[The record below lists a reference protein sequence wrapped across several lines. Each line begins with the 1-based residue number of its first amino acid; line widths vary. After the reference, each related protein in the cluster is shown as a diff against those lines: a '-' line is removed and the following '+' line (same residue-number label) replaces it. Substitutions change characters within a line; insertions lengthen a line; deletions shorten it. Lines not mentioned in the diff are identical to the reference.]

1 MKRHILCGAAILFLA
16 ASALSA
22 QSVSV
27 VDTNLGQRM
36 LQLFPELSEGYI
48 DLNSNGQLDR
58 FQDMDEKVPESLIQD
73 NTLQVQEVLD
83 FVIDHFRFFTVER
96 LEEIRAAVENAEGD
110 IPEIIAISYGNR
122 LARAIED
129 KREFGADDLYLPPS
143 VLARAQEEMQGYIA
157 TMLHSF
163 RKEEGEFARRFSDAR
178 EQLFSMMEAG
188 YPLPRIGDADQSLL
202 ASAMIH
208 TIITTGDDDP
218 QRVKAAIRTL
228 GRMQAE
234 EAIPRLESL
243 LDSQEFRIAA
253 VEALGEIGNNT
264 ARGILTSA
272 LEESSPGPYQNAVIR
287 AVGRVGGSES
297 AELITD
303 LAEATRNAGADG
315 EDAEGAGPD
324 SEKMLTILRAMADL
338 TAQGT
343 RDRPIYETLSE
354 YLEHPEPDFR
364 RVAAE
369 GIANYG
375 GRNALGLLQPR
386 LSDERD
392 EEVLITL
399 VQELKDY
406 DEVSV
411 LTAFTNLLDA
421 RGTSTRVQ
429 EEIITAIGAH
439 ANGPRVVTTVMD
451 YLEHESE
458 SVRETTAEA
467 ITELYEKDA
476 RQVIGALSRGVTT
489 SEDELFLE
497 EATAILGEL
506 ADPASLTALTNM
518 LDSPHD
524 NVRRNATWGLY
535 RIRPTDNARV
545 AGELQSLV
553 NSEAEPIAVRI
564 NAVRALGAMGQDSA
578 RLEVEKTLTTT
589 LKLRSPEYAM
599 LRYFAVRALAKLPS
613 LGEESIEALLDTA
626 GSGEPALV
634 RTAALETLTDNG
646 IHLGERAGTVAGI
659 AQRSDDAE
667 VQRAALRLLGDLGA
681 EETIGVAN
689 TLLDT
694 TDSAATR
701 MQIAY
706 ALSRVRSEDAVSLLI
721 NIAADEEV
729 GQLAMGLLRDAET
742 QTVKRVV
749 ERRLQTED
757 DPDVRAVLEQL
768 GATVAAER

>member
-1 MKRHILCGAAILFLA
+1 
-16 ASALSA
+16 
-22 QSVSV
+22 
-27 VDTNLGQRM
+27 M

-83 FVIDHFRFFTVER
+83 FIIDHFRFFTVER

-122 LARAIED
+122 LAGAIED

-143 VLARAQEEMQGYIA
+143 VLARAQEEMRGYIA

-163 RKEEGEFARRFSDAR
+163 RKEEGEYARRFSEAR

-188 YPLPRIGDADQSLL
+188 YPLPRIGDADESLL

-208 TIITTGDDDP
+208 TIITTGEDDP

-243 LDSQEFRIAA
+243 LDSDEFRIAA
-253 VEALGEIGNNT
+253 AEALGEIGNNT

-272 LEESSPGPYQNAVIR
+272 LEESSPGQYQNAVIR
-287 AVGRVGGSES
+287 AVGRVGGAES

-303 LAEATRNAGADG
+303 LAEATRSSGAEGETGDTEGGAG
-315 EDAEGAGPD
+315 GAGPD
-324 SEKMLTILRAMADL
+324 SDKMLTILRAMADL

-343 RDRPIYETLSE
+343 RNRDIYQTLSE
-354 YLEHPEPDFR
+354 YLEHPQPDFR

-386 LSDERD
+386 LSDEQD

-411 LTAFTNLLDA
+411 LTSFTSLLDA

-439 ANGPRVVTTVMD
+439 ANGPRVVRTVME

-458 SVRETTAEA
+458 SVRETTAA
-467 ITELYEKDA
+467 SITELYEKDA
-476 RQVIGALSRGVTT
+476 RTVVGALSRGVTT
-489 SEDELFLE
+489 SDSELFLE

-518 LDSPHD
+518 LGSPHD

-545 AGELQSLV
+545 AGELQTLV

-578 RLEVEKTLTTT
+578 RLEVEKTLATT

-599 LRYFAVRALAKLPS
+599 LRYFAVRALAELPS
-613 LGEESIEALLDTA
+613 LGDESIEALLDTA
-626 GSGEPALV
+626 GSGEPALI

-646 IHLGERAGTVAGI
+646 IHLGGRTGTVAGI
-659 AQRSDDAE
+659 AQRSEDTE

-681 EETIGVAN
+681 GETVGVAN

-694 TDSAATR
+694 TDSSATR

-706 ALSRVRSEDAVSLLI
+706 ALSKVHTEDAVSLLI
-721 NIAADEEV
+721 DIAADEEV
-729 GQLAMGLLRDAET
+729 GQLAMGLLRDAEA

-757 DPDVRAVLEQL
+757 DPEVRDVLERL
-768 GATVAAER
+768 GSTVATGG

>member
-1 MKRHILCGAAILFLA
+1 
-16 ASALSA
+16 
-22 QSVSV
+22 
-27 VDTNLGQRM
+27 M
-36 LQLFPELSEGYI
+36 LRLFPELSEGYI

-58 FQDMDEKVPESLIQD
+58 FQDMDEKVPESMIQD

-83 FVIDHFRFFTVER
+83 FIIDHFRFFTVER

-122 LARAIED
+122 LAEAIED

-163 RKEEGEFARRFSDAR
+163 RKEEGEYARRFSEAR

-188 YPLPRIGDADQSLL
+188 YPLPRIGDADESLL

-208 TIITTGDDDP
+208 TIITTGEDDP

-243 LDSQEFRIAA
+243 LDSEEFRIAA
-253 VEALGEIGNNT
+253 AEALGEIGNNT

-287 AVGRVGGSES
+287 AVGRVGGAES

-315 EDAEGAGPD
+315 AAGAAGEEGVGPD
-324 SEKMLTILRAMADL
+324 SGKMLTILKAMADL

-343 RDRPIYETLSE
+343 RNRDIYQTLSE
-354 YLEHPEPDFR
+354 YLEHPQPDFR

-411 LTAFTNLLDA
+411 LTAFTSLLDA

-439 ANGPRVVTTVMD
+439 ANGPRVVRSVME

-458 SVRETTAEA
+458 SVRETTARS

-476 RQVIGALSRGVTT
+476 RTVVGALSRGVTT
-489 SEDELFLE
+489 SDNELFLE

-518 LDSPHD
+518 LGSPHET
-524 NVRRNATWGLY
+524 VRRNAAWGLY

-545 AGELQSLV
+545 AAELQTLV

-599 LRYFAVRALAKLPS
+599 LRYFAVRALAELPS
-613 LGEESIEALLDTA
+613 LGDESIEALLETA
-626 GSGEPALV
+626 GSGEPALI

-646 IHLGERAGTVAGI
+646 VDLGGRAGTVAGI
-659 AQRSDDAE
+659 AQRSEDTE
-667 VQRAALRLLGDLGA
+667 VQRAALRLLGDLGV
-681 EETIGVAN
+681 EETVGVAN

-706 ALSRVRSEDAVSLLI
+706 ALSKVHTEDAVSLLI
-721 NIAADEEV
+721 DIAADEEV
-729 GQLAMGLLRDAET
+729 GELAMGLLRGAEA

-757 DPDVRAVLEQL
+757 DPDIRKVLEQL
-768 GATVAAER
+768 GSTVAAGR

>member
-1 MKRHILCGAAILFLA
+1 MAT
-16 ASALSA
+16 SALFA

-83 FVIDHFRFFTVER
+83 FIIDHFRFFTVER

-122 LARAIED
+122 LAGAIED

-143 VLARAQEEMQGYIA
+143 VLARAQEEMRGYIA

-163 RKEEGEFARRFSDAR
+163 RKEEGEYARRFSEAR

-188 YPLPRIGDADQSLL
+188 YPLPRIGDADESLL

-208 TIITTGDDDP
+208 TTITTGEDDP

-234 EAIPRLESL
+234 EAISRLEAL
-243 LDSQEFRIAA
+243 FDSDEFRIAA
-253 VEALGEIGNNT
+253 AEALGEIGNNT

-272 LEESSPGPYQNAVIR
+272 LEESSPGQYQNAVIR
-287 AVGRVGGSES
+287 AVGRVGGAES

-303 LAEATRNAGADG
+303 LAEATRSSGAEGETGDTEGGAG
-315 EDAEGAGPD
+315 GAGPD
-324 SEKMLTILRAMADL
+324 SDKMLTILRAMADL

-343 RDRPIYETLSE
+343 RNRDIYQTLSE
-354 YLEHPEPDFR
+354 YLEHPQPDFR

-386 LSDERD
+386 LSDEQD

-411 LTAFTNLLDA
+411 LTSFTSLLDA

-439 ANGPRVVTTVMD
+439 ANGPRVVRTVME

-458 SVRETTAEA
+458 SVRETTAA
-467 ITELYEKDA
+467 SITELYEKDA
-476 RQVIGALSRGVTT
+476 RTVVGALSRGVTT
-489 SEDELFLE
+489 SDSELFLE

-518 LDSPHD
+518 LGSPHD

-545 AGELQSLV
+545 AGELQTLV

-578 RLEVEKTLTTT
+578 RLEVEKTLATT

-599 LRYFAVRALAKLPS
+599 LRYFAVRALAELPS
-613 LGEESIEALLDTA
+613 LGDESIEALLDTA
-626 GSGEPALV
+626 GSGEPALI

-646 IHLGERAGTVAGI
+646 IHLGGRTGTVAGI
-659 AQRSDDAE
+659 AQRSEDTE

-681 EETIGVAN
+681 GETVGVAN

-694 TDSAATR
+694 TDSSATR

-706 ALSRVRSEDAVSLLI
+706 ALSKVHTEDAVSLLI
-721 NIAADEEV
+721 DIAADEEV
-729 GQLAMGLLRDAET
+729 GQLAMGLLRDAEA

-757 DPDVRAVLEQL
+757 DPEVRDVLERL
-768 GATVAAER
+768 GSTVATGG

>member
-1 MKRHILCGAAILFLA
+1 MKRHILCGVAILLMA

-83 FVIDHFRFFTVER
+83 FIIDHFRFFTVER

-122 LARAIED
+122 LAGAIED

-143 VLARAQEEMQGYIA
+143 VLARAQEEMRGYIA

-163 RKEEGEFARRFSDAR
+163 RKEEGEYARRFSEAR

-234 EAIPRLESL
+234 EAIPRLEAL
-243 LDSQEFRIAA
+243 LDSDEFRIAA

-272 LEESSPGPYQNAVIR
+272 LEQSSPGAYQNAVIR

-315 EDAEGAGPD
+315 EGAGGAGPD

-343 RDRPIYETLSE
+343 RNRNIYQTLSE
-354 YLEHPEPDFR
+354 YLEHPQPDFR

-369 GIANYG
+369 GVANYG

-399 VQELKDY
+399 VRELKDY

-411 LTAFTNLLDA
+411 LTAFTSLLDA

-439 ANGPRVVTTVMD
+439 ANGPRVVRTVME

-458 SVRETTAEA
+458 SVRETTAEG

-476 RQVIGALSRGVTT
+476 RTVVGALSRGVTT

-518 LDSPHD
+518 LGSPHD
-524 NVRRNATWGLY
+524 NVRRNAAWGLY
-535 RIRPTDNARV
+535 RIRPTENARV
-545 AGELQSLV
+545 AAELQTLV

-589 LKLRSPEYAM
+589 LKLRAPEYGM
-599 LRYFAVRALAKLPS
+599 LRYFAVRALAELPS
-613 LGEESIEALLDTA
+613 LGDESIEALLETA
-626 GSGEPALV
+626 GSGESALV

-646 IHLGERAGTVAGI
+646 IHLGGRVGTVAGI
-659 AQRSDDAE
+659 AQRSDDAD

-681 EETIGVAN
+681 GETVGVAN

-706 ALSRVRSEDAVSLLI
+706 ALSKVHTEDAVSLLI
-721 NIAADEEV
+721 DIAADEEV
-729 GQLAMGLLRDAET
+729 GQLAMGFLRDAEA

-768 GATVAAER
+768 GATVAAGG

>member
-122 LARAIED
+122 LAEAIED

-163 RKEEGEFARRFSDAR
+163 RKEEGEYARRFSEAR

-253 VEALGEIGNNT
+253 AEALGDIGNNT
-264 ARGILTSA
+264 ARAILTSA
-272 LEESSPGPYQNAVIR
+272 LEESTPGPYQNAVIR
-287 AVGRVGGSES
+287 AVGRVGGAES

-303 LAEATRNAGADG
+303 LAESTRSAGADG

-324 SEKMLTILRAMADL
+324 SEKMLTVLRAMADL
-338 TAQGT
+338 TDQGT
-343 RDRPIYETLSE
+343 RNRDIYQTLSE
-354 YLEHPEPDFR
+354 YLEHPQPDFR

-386 LSDERD
+386 LSDEQD
-392 EEVLITL
+392 EEVIITL

-411 LTAFTNLLDA
+411 LTSFTSLLDA

-458 SVRETTAEA
+458 SVRETTAGA
-467 ITELYEKDA
+467 IAELYEKDA
-476 RQVIGALSRGVTT
+476 RTVVGALSRGVTT
-489 SEDELFLE
+489 SDNQLFLE

-518 LDSPHD
+518 LGSPHE

-599 LRYFAVRALAKLPS
+599 LRYFAVRALAELPS
-613 LGEESIEALLDTA
+613 LGDESIEALLDTA
-626 GSGEPALV
+626 GSGEPALI

-659 AQRSDDAE
+659 AQRTDDAE

-681 EETIGVAN
+681 EETIGLAN

-706 ALSRVRSEDAVSLLI
+706 ALSKVHTEDAVSLLI
-721 NIAADEEV
+721 DVAADEEV
-729 GQLAMGLLRDAET
+729 GELAMGLLRDAEA

-768 GATVAAER
+768 GSTVAAGR

>member
-599 LRYFAVRALAKLPS
+599 LRYFAVRALAELPS